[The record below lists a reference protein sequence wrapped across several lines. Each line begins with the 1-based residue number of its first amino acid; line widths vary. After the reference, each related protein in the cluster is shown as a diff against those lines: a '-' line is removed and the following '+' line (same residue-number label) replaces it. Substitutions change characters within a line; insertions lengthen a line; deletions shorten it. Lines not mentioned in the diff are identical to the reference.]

1 MEITKNLQ
9 NTGALP
15 TDVDTQTNT
24 PENEIEIIE
33 AESSDD
39 ENQINSPGRNYLTS
53 GDEFSDFGSD
63 DSIID
68 KDYYPSSSD
77 SDENPHNLFDDT
89 IEGSAAEVDDFD
101 SNTADE
107 NEANDTTDDENGNM
121 PHVGLD
127 TNNWQ
132 DIVEDNFYSSLP
144 LAKKLYEEKIV
155 YCGTLRANRKGIP
168 KSFQKKLKKG
178 ETYGQ
183 QNGCVKIIKWVDKR
197 PVLMLTTNP
206 THISTV
212 EATGKKSRKGED
224 IVKPKCVT
232 DYNKAKKG
240 VDYSDQMSSYHSV
253 LRRGLKWYRKVMNEF
268 LFGTCIVNAWIIF
281 NRISKKKM
289 SITEFRKTLAEQLRD
304 PPTVVSEPTTRK
316 RIHTFRKPTG
326 PGRKKK
332 GRFVEDAIKTFGQLY
347 PAVKQI
353 RKSPK

>member
-15 TDVDTQTNT
+15 TDIDTQTNT

-89 IEGSAAEVDDFD
+89 IEGSAAEADDLVSD
-101 SNTADE
+101 TADE
-107 NEANDTTDDENGNM
+107 NEANDTTDDEIGNM

-132 DIVEDNFYSSLP
+132 DIVEGQLFPNQQHVKGFTLSENQ
-144 LAKKLYEEKIV
+144 LAQEE
-155 YCGTLRANRKGIP
+155 
-168 KSFQKKLKKG
+168 
-178 ETYGQ
+178 
-183 QNGCVKIIKWVDKR
+183 
-197 PVLMLTTNP
+197 
-206 THISTV
+206 
-212 EATGKKSRKGED
+212 
-224 IVKPKCVT
+224 
-232 DYNKAKKG
+232 
-240 VDYSDQMSSYHSV
+240 
-253 LRRGLKWYRKVMNEF
+253 
-268 LFGTCIVNAWIIF
+268 
-281 NRISKKKM
+281 
-289 SITEFRKTLAEQLRD
+289 
-304 PPTVVSEPTTRK
+304 
-316 RIHTFRKPTG
+316 
-326 PGRKKK
+326 KK